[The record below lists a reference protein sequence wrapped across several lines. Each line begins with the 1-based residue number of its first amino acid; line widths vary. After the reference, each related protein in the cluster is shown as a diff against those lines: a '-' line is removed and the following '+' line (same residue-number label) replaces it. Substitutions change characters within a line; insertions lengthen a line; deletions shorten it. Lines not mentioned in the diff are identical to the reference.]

1 MIRMAAC
8 PTLRRKDT
16 MEGMASKPPLWQ
28 VLEEAPISS
37 KPYLWFLFCALLQ
50 PCIQMD
56 ADADNHSE
64 ERIPLSGV
72 DAHIMKMVV
81 I

>member
-1 MIRMAAC
+1 MSDITEKEFSGGHGLKTSPVAGFGRSPHKFKAIFMVPVLC
-8 PTLRRKDT
+8 
-16 MEGMASKPPLWQ
+16 ASSAVHP
-28 VLEEAPISS
+28 
-37 KPYLWFLFCALLQ
+37 
-50 PCIQMD
+50 
-56 ADADNHSE
+56 DADNHSE